1 MQYLSAREA
10 GRILDYTP
18 EHLRRL
24 ANAGKIDYIRTKGG
38 QRRYN
43 VQAFIEDKSEST
55 LTTVCYCRVS
65 STKQR
70 DDLERQVAYMRSIYP
85 DAEIVRDIGSGL
97 NFKRK
102 GLKTLLDR
110 LHQGDKLQVVVAHRD
125 RLARFGIEIIQYLV
139 EQNGGELV
147 VLDNKC
153 HSPEAE
159 LTPDLLSILH
169 VFSCRMHG
177 LKKYRDKIK
186 EDTSLPQS

>member
-10 GRILDYTP
+10 GRILYTP
-18 EHLRRL
+18 EYLRQL
-24 ANAGKIDYIRTKGG
+24 ANADKIDYIRTKGG

-43 VQAFIEDKSEST
+43 VQAFIEGKSEST
-55 LTTVCYCRVS
+55 FTTVCYCRVS
-65 STKQR
+65 SVKQR

-85 DAEIVRDIGSGL
+85 KTEIIRDIGSEL

-102 GLKTLLDR
+102 GLKALLDR

-125 RLARFGIEIIQYLV
+125 RLARFGIEVIQYLIK
-139 EQNGGELV
+139 QNGGELV
-147 VLDNKC
+147 VLDHKS

-159 LTPDLLSILH
+159 LTADLLSILH

-177 LKKYRDKIK
+177 LRKYRNKIK
-186 EDTSLPQS
+186 EDTDLSQS